1 MPKIVSIHSF
11 RPGAG
16 KSSLTANLA
25 VTIASQDYRVA
36 ILDTDFQSLG
46 VHLFFG
52 LDESKLKGTFNDY
65 LYGQQTIAEIAHD
78 VSDRLRTNQPQD
90 DALLPALVNPPVGS
104 LYLIPSS
111 FKTGEI
117 ARWLYGGFDLNFL
130 FDGFSE
136 LVKQLNLDYL
146 LIDAPAGFNE
156 ESLFSF
162 AIADVLLLMLSPD
175 LQNFQGTSVTV
186 EVARKLAIPQIFLVL
201 NEVLPAFDPDVLRQ
215 QVESVY
221 QESVAGILPLSEE
234 LVLLATRDIFCLSAP
249 NHPFSQEIKVI
260 AQQITCSGSKA
271 RTITQ
276 ELLKQ
281 LRTESLDL
289 IETAGLS
296 LADILIL
303 PDSLRQ
309 LVNWIMRYQ
318 EVSVVEVATH
328 IDEQEEVAHTMLE
341 SLVAQGLLSKRN
353 VRGKHRYK
361 LRLAPKQKRHLPEK
375 IWQVLEDNSDVNQKL

>member
-25 VTIASQDYRVA
+25 VTIANQDYRVA

-46 VHLFFG
+46 VHLLFG
-52 LDESKLKGTFNDY
+52 LDENKLRGTFNDY

-78 VSDRLRTNQPQD
+78 VSDRLRTNAPEND
-90 DALLPALVNPPVGS
+90 TILPSVVNPAQGS

-162 AIADVLLLMLSPD
+162 AIADVLLLMLCPD
-175 LQNFQGTSVTV
+175 LQNFQGTAVTV
-186 EVARKLAIPQIFLVL
+186 EVARKLVIPQILLVL
-201 NEVLPAFDPDVLRQ
+201 NEVLPAFDPDALKQ
-215 QVESVY
+215 KVETVY
-221 QESVAGILPLSEE
+221 QEPVAGILPLSEE
-234 LVLLATRDIFCLSAP
+234 LVILASRDIFCLHSP
-249 NHPFSQEIKVI
+249 NHPFSQEIKAI
-260 AQQITCSGSKA
+260 AQQITRSGSKA
-271 RTITQ
+271 KTITQ
-276 ELLKQ
+276 ELLQQ
-281 LRTESLDL
+281 LRTESLNL
-289 IETAGLS
+289 IETSGLS

-328 IDEQEEVAHTMLE
+328 LNEEEGVALTMLE
-341 SLVAQGLLSKRN
+341 SLVAQGFLLKRN
-353 VRGKHRYK
+353 VRGKHRYR
-361 LRLAPKQKRHLPEK
+361 LRLAPKQKRNLPEK
-375 IWQVLEDNSDVNQKL
+375 IWQVLEDNSDVK

>member
-46 VHLFFG
+46 VHLLFG
-52 LDESKLKGTFNDY
+52 LDESQLRGTFNDY

-78 VSDRLRTNQPQD
+78 VSDCLINTEQKD
-90 DALLPALVNPPVGS
+90 EKSLPFLVNPNQGS
-104 LYLIPSS
+104 IYLIPSS

-117 ARWLYGGFDLNFL
+117 ARWLYGGFDLTFL
-130 FDGFSE
+130 FDSFSE
-136 LVKQLNLDYL
+136 LIKQLSLDYL
-146 LIDAPAGFNE
+146 LIDAPANFNE
-156 ESLFSF
+156 ESLFSL
-162 AIADVLLLMLSPD
+162 AIADILLLILSPN

-186 EVARKLAIPQIFLVL
+186 EVARKLAIPQILLVL
-201 NEVLPAFDPDVLRQ
+201 NEVLPAFDPNALKQ
-215 QVESVY
+215 QVEAVY

-234 LVLLATRDIFCLSAP
+234 LVLLANRDIFCLHSP
-249 NHPFSQEIKVI
+249 NHPFSQQIKVI
-260 AQQITCSGSKA
+260 AQQITRSSSQA
-271 RTITQ
+271 RIITQ

-318 EVSVVEVATH
+318 EVSVIEVAAH
-328 IDEQEEVAHTMLE
+328 IDEDEDVAHTMLE
-341 SLVAQGLLSKRN
+341 SLLTQGFLSKRK
-353 VRGKHRYK
+353 VRGKFCYR
-361 LRLAPKQKRHLPEK
+361 LRLAPKQKRQLPEK
-375 IWQVLEDNSDVNQKL
+375 IWQALEDNSDLNK

>member
-16 KSSLTANLA
+16 KSTLTANLA
-25 VTIASQDYRVA
+25 VIIASQDYRVA

-46 VHLFFG
+46 VHLLFG

-65 LYGQQTIAEIAHD
+65 LYGQHTIAEIAHD
-78 VSDRLRTNQPQD
+78 VSDRLKDTQADNGT
-90 DALLPALVNPPVGS
+90 LFPAQTGS

-136 LVKQLNLDYL
+136 LVNQLNLDYL

-162 AIADVLLLMLSPD
+162 AIADMLLLMLSPD
-175 LQNFQGTSVTV
+175 LQNFQGTAVTV
-186 EVARKLAIPQIFLVL
+186 EVARKLAIPKIFLVL
-201 NEVLPAFDPDVLRQ
+201 NEVLPAFDLDALRQ
-215 QVESVY
+215 KVESVY
-221 QESVAGILPLSEE
+221 KEPVAGILPMSEE
-234 LVLLATRDIFCLSAP
+234 LVLLASRNIFCLHSP
-249 NHPFSQEIKVI
+249 NHPFSQELKVI
-260 AQQITCSGSKA
+260 AQQIIRSGSKA
-271 RTITQ
+271 KTITQ
-276 ELLKQ
+276 ELFLQ
-281 LRTESLDL
+281 LRAESLKL
-289 IETAGLS
+289 IENAGLS
-296 LADILIL
+296 IADILIL

-318 EVSVVEVATH
+318 EVTILEVATH
-328 IDEQEEVAHTMLE
+328 IDEEEDAAYTMLE
-341 SLVAQGLLSKRN
+341 SLVAQGFLSKRN
-353 VRGKHRYK
+353 LRGKSRYR
-361 LRLAPKQKRHLPEK
+361 LRLAPKRKRNLPQK
-375 IWQVLEDNSDVNQKL
+375 IWQVLEENSVHKQDY